1 VPTATLETD
10 QTASRSTVV
19 TERFVGKHVVVTGGA
34 SGIGLA
40 TARRFI
46 DDGCTEL
53 AIIDMNAER
62 LGQAAADLGSG
73 GAKIRQVQA
82 DIGTAAACRD
92 ALARAIASWPRLD
105 VLVSNAAMPADAVP
119 FIDTPIESWD
129 IEIAVNLTASFV
141 LGQEAARSMA
151 SSGGGSILYTAS
163 ISALGASRGYV
174 GYNVTKAGI
183 VSLVKQ
189 MAVELAPLHIRVNA
203 VSPGPADT
211 PRSTDLVGAKVME
224 QMREHFPGIPMDR
237 LVKAEEIAD
246 AFAFLASDEASF
258 ITGQNLVVDG
268 GLTSQ
273 VYDVPE
279 DD

>member
-1 VPTATLETD
+1 M
-10 QTASRSTVV
+10 
-19 TERFVGKHVVVTGGA
+19 TERFAGKNVVITGGA

-46 DDGCTEL
+46 DDGCTNL
-53 AIIDMNAER
+53 AIIDINPESLAR
-62 LGQAAADLGSG
+62 AAADLGSG
-73 GAKIRQVQA
+73 GAAVREVQA
-82 DIGTAAACRD
+82 DIGTPEACRD
-92 ALARAIASWPRLD
+92 ALARAIESWPSLD
-105 VLVSNAAMPADAVP
+105 VLVSNAAALADAAP
-119 FIDTPIESWD
+119 FVDTSIEAWNT
-129 IEIAVNLTASFV
+129 EVAVNLTASFV
-141 LGQEAARSMA
+141 LGQEAAKAMTKT
-151 SSGGGSILYTAS
+151 GGGSILYTAS

-174 GYNVTKAGI
+174 GYNATKAAI

-189 MAVELAPLHIRVNA
+189 MAVELAPVHIRVNA

-211 PRSTDLVGAKVME
+211 PRSTDLVGAEVME

-246 AFAFLASDEASF
+246 AFAFFASDEASF
-258 ITGQNLVVDG
+258 VTGQNLVVDG

>member
-1 VPTATLETD
+1 M
-10 QTASRSTVV
+10 
-19 TERFVGKHVVVTGGA
+19 TERFVGRNVVVTGGA

-46 DDGCTEL
+46 ADGCTSVAL
-53 AIIDMNAER
+53 IDMNAQR
-62 LGQAAADLGSG
+62 LAEAAADLGRG
-73 GAKIRQVQA
+73 GAEIRQVQA
-82 DIGTAAACRD
+82 DIGTADACIE
-92 ALARAIASWPRLD
+92 ALATAIEGWPRLD

-119 FIDTPIESWD
+119 FVDTPIANWNT
-129 IEIAVNLTASFV
+129 EIAVNLTASFV
-141 LGQEAARSMA
+141 LGQEAAKSMA
-151 SSGGGSILYTAS
+151 ATGGGSILYTAS

-189 MAVELAPLHIRVNA
+189 MAVELAPQHIRVNA

-224 QMREHFPGIPMDR
+224 QMREHFAGIPMDR

-246 AFAFLASDEASF
+246 AFAFLACDEASF

-279 DD
+279 SD